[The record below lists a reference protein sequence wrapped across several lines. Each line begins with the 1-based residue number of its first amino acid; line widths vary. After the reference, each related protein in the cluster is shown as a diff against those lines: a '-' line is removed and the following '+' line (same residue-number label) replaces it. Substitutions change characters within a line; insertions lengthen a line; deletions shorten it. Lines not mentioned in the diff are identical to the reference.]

1 MPPPNIFGRSKP
13 PHGGHAGI
21 AVYAPFAGLL
31 AVVFW
36 LGVLSNRVATLERE
50 ERDRKGRD
58 KTDFEERDRL
68 TRVETILDSLS
79 DKVGRVERQV
89 EGVHRQLANLA
100 TGKNNIARELLESD

>member
-1 MPPPNIFGRSKP
+1 MTVTQGLPF
-13 PHGGHAGI
+13 
-21 AVYAPFAGLL
+21 YAPFAGLL

-50 ERDRKGRD
+50 ERDR
-58 KTDFEERDRL
+58 L
-68 TRVETILDSLS
+68 PRVETLLDSVS

>member
-1 MPPPNIFGRSKP
+1 MTVSLTLSQIVQF
-13 PHGGHAGI
+13 
-21 AVYAPFAGLL
+21 YAPFVGLL
-31 AVVFW
+31 GVVFW

-58 KTDFEERDRL
+58 KSEFEERDRL
-68 TRVETILDSLS
+68 TRVETLLDTVS

-100 TGKNNIARELLESD
+100 TGKSNIARQLLDSDQ